1 MILLLI
7 SLAALAIGPLIY
19 RVADQ
24 ARSSLVALDGFVVVG
39 VAGLVLIHIVPHS
52 LESAGPWALLPALL
66 GFLGPGLAERALH
79 RSAHKAHTAHAAA
92 QVLALAGLIVHAF
105 FDGTALAAPT
115 DPADPVSVLA
125 LAVVLHQLPVAITIW
140 SLLIPTAGARIATAI
155 LIGQGVATILGY
167 VLGGEV
173 LHSEAHWVAYFEALV
188 AGSLLHVII
197 HRPTLAKTANSRQR
211 MYAGAAG
218 IAAAI
223 TVAMFAEA
231 HLAPQPG
238 HATLPFGSTFMAL
251 TLETAPALLVAFAL
265 AGLVQVF
272 MPHGTLRWLQRGGP
286 LGQTARGMAFGLPLP
301 ICSCGVIPLY
311 HTMIK
316 RGVPATA
323 AMAFLVATPELGLDA
338 VLISLPL
345 LGADMTVAR
354 VVCAVIVAMLAG
366 WLVGRMIA
374 PCSAHDGGEL
384 APASSG
390 SLAARV
396 RAGLRFGF
404 GEIVDHT
411 GPWLLAGLAIAALA
425 APLVKGEWLTAL
437 PWGTDI
443 VLFAVLAMPVYVCA
457 SGATPLAAVLIYKGV
472 SPGAAIAFLL
482 AGPAT
487 NVTTFGVLR
496 DLHGARVAAAF
507 GAVIAATAIGLGFA
521 VNLILGTTS
530 AMPLG
535 EAVHEEGSWLEMASL
550 AILAVVFVLSILRQG
565 PRSFL
570 DQVLSPYGSDPHD
583 HDDGHGH
590 DHGDHG
596 HDHDDHGHDH
606 GHAPA
611 TGKGG
616 AGGGCC

>member
-19 RVADQ
+19 RVADK

-39 VAGLVLIHIVPHS
+39 VAGLVLVHIVPHS
-52 LESAGPWALLPALL
+52 LESAGAWALLPALL

-79 RSAHKAHTAHAAA
+79 RSADKAHAAA
-92 QVLALAGLIVHAF
+92 QMIALGGLMVHAF
-105 FDGTALAAPT
+105 FDGTALAAPSPHGG
-115 DPADPVSVLA
+115 DDVSVLA
-125 LAVVLHQLPVAITIW
+125 LAVVLHRLPIAITIW
-140 SLLIPTAGARIATAI
+140 SLLVPTAGPRIATAT
-155 LIGQGVATILGY
+155 LIGQGVATVLGY
-167 VLGGEV
+167 GLGGEV
-173 LHSEAHWVAYFEALV
+173 LHAESHWVAYFEALV

-197 HRPTLAKTANSRQR
+197 HRPTLAKTANARQR

-251 TLETAPALLVAFAL
+251 MLETAPALLVAFAL

-272 MPHGTLRWLQRGGP
+272 MPQATLRWLRRGSP

-366 WLVGRMIA
+366 WVVGRMIA
-374 PCSAHDGGEL
+374 QRVPE
-384 APASSG
+384 APGDLEPVAPG
-390 SLAARV
+390 SMMARV

-425 APLVKGEWLTAL
+425 APLVKGEWLAAL

-443 VLFAVLAMPVYVCA
+443 VLFAVLAMPLYVCA
-457 SGATPLAAVLIYKGV
+457 SGATPLAAVLIFKGV

-482 AGPAT
+482 VGPAT
-487 NVTTFGVLR
+487 NITTFGVLR

-507 GAVIAATAIGLGFA
+507 GGVIAATAIGLGFA
-521 VNLILGTTS
+521 VNLIIGTTW

-535 EAVHEEGSWLEMASL
+535 EAVHEEGSVLEIASL
-550 AILAVVFVLSILRQG
+550 MILTVVFLLSVLRQG

-570 DQVLSPYGSDPHD
+570 DQVLAPYGSDPHD
-583 HDDGHGH
+583 HDHGDH
-590 DHGDHG
+590 DHGDHDHG
-596 HDHDDHGHDH
+596 DHDHD
-606 GHAPA
+606 HAPA
-611 TGKGG
+611 RGTGG
-616 AGGGCC
+616 AGEGCC